1 MALALAI
8 GGLGGWLASWAQVP
22 LAWMIGAMTATT
34 AAAILGLPIAIP
46 PVLRSVFVAILGV
59 MLGSGFTPE
68 ILARLPEWGISIL
81 TLVVYTAVA
90 GTAGMLYFRR
100 VAGYD
105 HTTAYFAGMP
115 GGLSEMILVGSA
127 FGGDGRIISLV
138 HASRVLLVVLTLP
151 FAFQI
156 ILGYEPGT
164 RPPIGPALA
173 DIPLPDFALLAACG
187 VLGYF
192 GARLLRLPAAAVV
205 GPMVLSAIV
214 HLIGVTDDK
223 PPEVIVALAQV
234 VVGSA
239 IGCRFAGT
247 APGLVV
253 RTVAIASG
261 GTVVLLVVALAFA
274 IGLHA
279 VTALPLPNL
288 MLAYAPG
295 GLAEMSLIAIA
306 LGFEAAFVASHHIL
320 RIFMIVVAAPL
331 VFRALGWRLPPQQE
345 HDP

>member
-8 GGLGGWLASWAQVP
+8 GGLGGWLANWAQVP

-34 AAAILGLPIAIP
+34 VASILGLPIAIP

-68 ILARLPEWGISIL
+68 IIDRLPEWGISIL
-81 TLVVYTAVA
+81 VLVVYTAVA
-90 GTAGMLYFRR
+90 GSAGMLYFRW
-100 VAGYD
+100 VTGYD
-105 HTTAYFAGMP
+105 RTTAYFAGMP

-127 FGGDGRIISLV
+127 FGGDARVISLV
-138 HASRVLLVVLTLP
+138 HASRVLFVVLTLP
-151 FAFQI
+151 FAFQLL
-156 ILGYEPGT
+156 LGYEPES
-164 RPPIGPALA
+164 RPEIGPALTE
-173 DIPLPDFALLAACG
+173 IPLVDLALLTASG
-187 VLGYF
+187 VVGYF
-192 GARLLRLPAAAVV
+192 GARLLKLPAAAVV

-214 HLIGVTDDK
+214 HLAGVTDDK
-223 PPEVIVALAQV
+223 PPEVIVAIAQV
-234 VVGSA
+234 VVGTA

-247 APGLVV
+247 APAFVV
-253 RTVAIASG
+253 RTVVKASG
-261 GTVVLLVVALAFA
+261 GTVVLLAVALLFA
-274 IGLHA
+274 VGLNA
-279 VTALPLPNL
+279 ATDLPLPNL

-331 VFRALGWRLPPQQE
+331 VFRALGWRMNPRPEEE
-345 HDP
+345 H